1 MPARTSEQYLQGLRE
16 NAAEVYLDGERVLD
30 VTNHPYLKGGIT
42 SIGQLLDMQ
51 HEPRLIDEIILLS
64 RHS

>member
-1 MPARTSEQYLQGLRE
+1 MPARNSEQYLQGLRE

-30 VTNHPYLKGGIT
+30 VTNHPYLKGGIA

-51 HEPRLIDEIILLS
+51 PKDLS
-64 RHS
+64 L

>member
-42 SIGQLLDMQ
+42 SIGPVSYTHLTL
-51 HEPRLIDEIILLS
+51 PTKA
-64 RHS
+64 